1 MQEQTQIGGVSE
13 AVRRAGGLRP
23 LARAVVQACPDINV
37 TQRMVQRWL
46 AQGWVKAE
54 HVAAV
59 VKATGVPAIDLI
71 PAGFRTAILED
82 EAKRAKGRPS
92 SPERPP
98 CP

>member
-1 MQEQTQIGGVSE
+1 MDQQPKGAGVRE

-23 LARAVVQACPDINV
+23 LARELDSAFPDMGF
-37 TQRMVQRWL
+37 QPFMVQRWL
-46 AQGWVKAE
+46 AQGWVKAD

-59 VKATGVPAIDLI
+59 AKVTGVPAIDLI

-82 EAKRAKGRPS
+82 EAKRAKGRPR